1 MKILDESGLTHFSQ
15 KLSKTNKVISLK
27 CTSVDKYATAAEIM
41 DPMITVV
48 GQNLSKFYRTNN
60 TTLVLKDNNNIDRGV
75 AQYIGNCAPTQ
86 GLCVGY
92 IDMYVFDS
100 ANAYAQAKIMLNN
113 GKIKKMS

>member
-27 CTSVDKYATAAEIM
+27 CTRVDKYMTAAEMM

-48 GQNLSKFYRTNN
+48 GQNLSEFYRTNN

-86 GLCVGY
+86 GSCVGY

-100 ANAYAQAKIMLNN
+100 ANAYAQAKIMVNK
-113 GKIKKMS
+113 GTIKKMS

>member
-15 KLSKTNKVISLK
+15 KLAKTNRVVYLK
-27 CTSVDKYATAAEIM
+27 CTSVDKHMTAAEMM

-86 GLCVGY
+86 GSCVGY

-100 ANAYAQAKIMLNN
+100 ANTYAQAKIMLNN